1 MTNRIG
7 AYLRQKREEQH
18 LTLQQ
23 VAEHTGI
30 RENYLT
36 ALEEGHFSTIPGDVF
51 IRGFLRNYGNY
62 LGLDGNLVVE
72 VYRMD
77 LNPEKILGKLSKPLE
92 ALPKET
98 EKQEET
104 TAPQKPA
111 ESGASSDTIII
122 TPGMFSVSH
131 KDVTE
136 AAVPEEAPATAE
148 PKQEEAAQAAA
159 ATVAAEQASE
169 QAPAVEETPE
179 EPVAQKAEAED
190 TESAA
195 SADAEAAV
203 AMAAGAAV
211 AAAQLHKAQE
221 TATAEETEKRNKE
234 EAAVMA
240 AAASGSSKGKFHSV
254 IDTIRDFI
262 DENLYETVLDE
273 EDEGEEEKEA
283 EPAAEPAKPAFSFKV
298 FTAVFLVCLAI
309 FTVVMAYFI
318 FGGKTQEELKPT
330 TKITDGVKSDHS
342 SEKSEEAKKAE
353 AEKAAKEAEAKK
365 KAEEEEKKKKQATN
379 KTLGLGSKVTVQ
391 IKYKK
396 AVWTQTHVDGKVVE
410 AVVVP
415 AGSTRTYKG
424 DREVRLNLG
433 SIRDVEIHVNGKL
446 VPYGEK
452 EWGVANK
459 VFTPRS

>member
-36 ALEEGHFSTIPGDVF
+36 ALEEGHFSKIPGDVF

-77 LNPEKILGKLSKPLE
+77 LNPEKILGKLATPLQPVE
-92 ALPKET
+92 AEPV
-98 EKQEET
+98 KQEEST
-104 TAPQKPA
+104 PQDTPA
-111 ESGASSDTIII
+111 LSDTIIVA
-122 TPGMFSVSH
+122 PGMFPVSGQ
-131 KDVTE
+131 E
-136 AAVPEEAPATAE
+136 AATPEAEAVLADAAREPAPATPEDSSPVQEAKQEQPAE
-148 PKQEEAAQAAA
+148 VQPVVVDAPAEEPVSEGEQAAVQEEDEDGQVNAAAAAALAAEKLNKEQEARTREEAGNREEAAAAGTAAA
-159 ATVAAEQASE
+159 A
-169 QAPAVEETPE
+169 
-179 EPVAQKAEAED
+179 
-190 TESAA
+190 
-195 SADAEAAV
+195 
-203 AMAAGAAV
+203 
-211 AAAQLHKAQE
+211 
-221 TATAEETEKRNKE
+221 
-234 EAAVMA
+234 
-240 AAASGSSKGKFHSV
+240 GSSGGKIQSL
-254 IDTIRDFI
+254 IDTVKDFI
-262 DENLYETVLDE
+262 DENLYETVLDD
-273 EDEGEEEKEA
+273 EDEDETAQDDKEG
-283 EPAAEPAKPAFSFKV
+283 AAAPEPAKPAFSFKV
-298 FTAVFLVCLAI
+298 FSGVFLVCLLI

-365 KAEEEEKKKKQATN
+365 KAEEEKKKKQATN

-396 AVWTQTHVDGKVVE
+396 AVWTHTHVDGKVVE